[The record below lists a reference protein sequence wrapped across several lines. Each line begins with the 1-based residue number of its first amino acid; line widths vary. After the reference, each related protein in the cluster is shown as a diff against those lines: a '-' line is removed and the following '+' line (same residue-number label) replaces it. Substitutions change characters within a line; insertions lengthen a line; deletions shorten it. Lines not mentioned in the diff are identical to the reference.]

1 MEHFGEYLPGILLA
15 YGATLLGLLSPGPNM
30 LAVMGTSMRVGRPA
44 GRALALGI
52 GSGALIWSSLAWA
65 GLATVLTLYASVMVF
80 IKIAGGGY
88 LLFLA
93 FKAFRSAATAREL
106 AIREE
111 KGASGPLDWFR
122 RGLAVQM
129 TNPKA
134 VFAWIAIMSLGLK
147 AHAPWYVGAVVLCGA
162 VTMSF
167 TFHQLFAIAFSTAP
181 AIQFYARARRFIE
194 AGLGTFFCFAGYKLM
209 TARI

>member
-1 MEHFGEYLPGILLA
+1 MEQIGEYLPGILLA
-15 YGATLLGLLSPGPNM
+15 YGATLLGILSPGPNM
-30 LAVMGTSMRVGRPA
+30 LAVMATSMRVGRPA

-52 GSGALIWSSLAWA
+52 GSGALIWSTLAWA
-65 GLATVLTLYASVMVF
+65 GLATVLTLYASVMIF

-93 FKAFRSAATAREL
+93 FKAFRSAARTREL

-111 KGASGPLDWFR
+111 QGPAGSLGFFK

-147 AHAPWYVGAVVLCGA
+147 AGAPWWVGAIVLSGA
-162 VTMSF
+162 VSMSF
-167 TFHQLFAIAFSTAP
+167 VLHQLFAVAFSTAP
-181 AIQFYARARRFIE
+181 AIRFYIGARRWIE
-194 AGLGTFFCFAGYKLM
+194 AGLGTFFCFAGYKLL
-209 TARI
+209 TAKV